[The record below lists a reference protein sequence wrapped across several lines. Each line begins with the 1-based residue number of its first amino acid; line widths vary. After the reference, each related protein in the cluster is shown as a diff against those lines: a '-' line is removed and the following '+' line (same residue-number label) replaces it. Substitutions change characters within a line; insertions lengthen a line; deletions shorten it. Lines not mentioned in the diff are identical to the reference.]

1 MTVQIAEKL
10 IYYST
15 TGIAAIKVTIHQ

>member
-10 IYYST
+10 IHYST
-15 TGIAAIKVTIHQ
+15 RLIAETKVTIHK